1 MKHILLLI
9 LSFPLILSAQIELDI
24 AFDPDVDVLDME
36 LDANDEWQ
44 TIDNAG
50 YLYNLGDDL
59 VNLRWSYEVTDAPE
73 EWAITLCDDQ
83 NCYFGQSAD
92 NFANSVPL
100 DIAPDDNSDWKFSVK
115 PKLIAGSGTVVF
127 KIYDDSDLNTVIY
140 TEEYTLNVIDPNS
153 TSDID
158 AKVADLSVYP
168 NPVRTNL
175 NISDDSIVDEVVV
188 YNLLGKPV
196 KRFDMSNVNN
206 LDLSDL
212 RDGVYLVGMYNEE
225 QGLLKTSRVL
235 KKNSRP

>member
-1 MKHILLLI
+1 MKHILLLV
-9 LSFPLILSAQIELDI
+9 LSFPLLLTAQVDLDI
-24 AFDPDVDVLDME
+24 AFDPDVEVIDME

-59 VNLRWSYEVTDAPE
+59 VSLRWSYEVIDAPD
-73 EWAITLCDDQ
+73 EWTITLCDDQ
-83 NCYFGQSAD
+83 NCYFGHSAD
-92 NFANSVPL
+92 NFGNSVPL
-100 DIAPDDNSDWKFSVK
+100 DIAADDNSDWKFSIK

-140 TEEYTLNVIDPNS
+140 TEEYEINVIDPNS
-153 TSDID
+153 ISDID
-158 AKVADLSVYP
+158 AKIADLSVYP